1 MKNLVKTIMVTLVL
15 GKTGLNQIE
24 NIEDMGVV
32 LK

>member
-32 LK
+32 LN

>member
-15 GKTGLNQIE
+15 GKTGLNQID